1 MTKVIVLSTVL
12 GLSALGMACGDS
24 GTNVNVN
31 AKPANVATPA
41 PVATVA
47 PATPAATVA
56 TNANMANS
64 ANKMAPAPN
73 KMSNVKPAANM
84 PKGTATP
91 KS

>member
-41 PVATVA
+41 PAATVA
-47 PATPAATVA
+47 PATPAVNVA
-56 TNANMANS
+56 TNANMANT
-64 ANKMAPAPN
+64 ANKMAD
-73 KMSNVKPAANM
+73 VKPAANM
-84 PKGTATP
+84 PKANATATP